1 MDDLLEILENN
12 ARISLEDLQKLT
24 GKSKKDIEKA
34 MKNYEKKGVIVK
46 YKTIINKQKTNNK
59 GVVALIEVKIAP
71 QKDVGFDLVAQ
82 RIYRFPEV
90 KSCFLLSGT
99 YDLLLEVCGEDINTV
114 ASFVAEKLSPFKLQ
128 LEARLLILCL
138 KSIKKIISES
148 KWSELFSEENG
159 DRKLTMFLLID
170 KQLKRNLLGEW
181 GIKNWRSVSER
192 GNKEKAYLVLRKKK
206 KPLHFKHITDHI
218 NLYWNAKKPLYRK
231 QFTTNLLKMNVL
243 FWWDEESTG

>member
-59 GVVALIEVKIAP
+59 GVVALIEVKIVP

-114 ASFVAEKLSPFKLQ
+114 ASFVAEKLSPLSSVRGTATHFMLKKYKEDGVVLVKGEKNQ
-128 LEARLLILCL
+128 RL
-138 KSIKKIISES
+138 
-148 KWSELFSEENG
+148 
-159 DRKLTMFLLID
+159 
-170 KQLKRNLLGEW
+170 
-181 GIKNWRSVSER
+181 
-192 GNKEKAYLVLRKKK
+192 
-206 KPLHFKHITDHI
+206 PIT
-218 NLYWNAKKPLYRK
+218 Y
-231 QFTTNLLKMNVL
+231 
-243 FWWDEESTG
+243 